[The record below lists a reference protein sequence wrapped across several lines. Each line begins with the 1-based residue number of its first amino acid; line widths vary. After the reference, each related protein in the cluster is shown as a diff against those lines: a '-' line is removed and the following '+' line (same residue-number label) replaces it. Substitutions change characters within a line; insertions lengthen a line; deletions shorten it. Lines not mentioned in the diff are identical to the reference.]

1 MLRVSCVAPAPPGQQ
16 WRFQCSVGVDC
27 SDAEPRCIWLAVL
40 RVVSPHT
47 SPRPTPIASP
57 RRRGSRRLIQR
68 HRVSWAK
75 GRRDGMVS
83 SNENRRRPLSSG
95 EVEGVSWHGP
105 RTIYV
110 QKNSQ
115 GFGFTLRH
123 FIVYPP
129 ESSIHSLKDEENG
142 NANGKGCPRSRLE
155 PMDTIFVKS
164 VKDNGPAQQAGL
176 CTGDRLVKVNG
187 QSILGKTYSQ
197 VIALIQNSE
206 NILELSIMPKDE
218 DVLQLAYS
226 QDAYLKDNEPYV
238 GEAQNLPVP
247 PPLCYPASKPGPPS
261 PQPGLSL
268 HSALDNW
275 QCRPGASPLDNRP
288 PAAPTPTSGWPGV
301 PEDASGHI
309 PPPARPRGRSSSAL
323 SALDFHFANHNAA
336 ISSATLT
343 PPRKSSLPAPVRSHA
358 DSLCHQALSDWYYI
372 QAEAAEN
379 TTPRHRS
386 ISQDC
391 FAELGLALGPGPSPG
406 SVPSAEQ
413 RRREALLSHQQAAAA
428 SHDSYWLGGLSGPGS
443 RSCSEGLLAA
453 YAEYEHNY
461 GRSVET
467 LAQASALV
475 SARHEPPPHG
485 PQTANYREQKMS
497 AGHQHQT
504 TASSPITASSTVP
517 PSGRRGGQVA
527 EPQTRRV
534 KEEELVGYRSYS
546 PSFSRKAGHPLQ
558 QAHSFREPSYSGPHL
573 TWSPADCEGAL
584 VPRPQSTPALS
595 ASDEKRASLG
605 EDRELLS
612 PVSLNQEVVLRQKPP
627 SGRRTPVQ
635 ATRQPHYPPQAEPPE
650 PIGLEPS
657 RGTPSPVSGGPTPT
671 RRANGSLAQH
681 AYNSLSSI
689 PFIDDPSSPG
699 SDLQACYVP
708 ACSVV
713 SSSTV
718 ATLSVSP
725 TLSSI
730 SPFVTLCSQNLRSI
744 KSRRSS
750 YLLAITT
757 ERSKSCDEGL
767 NTFREEGRVFSK
779 LPKRVKSFFTDGS
792 LESLRAQEEAR
803 SKRHSTSELGTITFS
818 DIRRE
823 GWLHCKQI
831 LTEKGKK
838 VGGGMRPWKR
848 VFSVLR
854 SHSLFLYK
862 DKREAVLH
870 GAGPGQDEHPPISI
884 RGCLIDIA
892 YSETKRKHTLRLT
905 TQDFCEYLLQAE
917 DRDDML
923 AWIRVIRE
931 NSKTGNEEI
940 GFSGQA
946 LINKKLN
953 DYRKHSLTGSKP
965 DSSPRAH
972 RMIPPFLLAKTDNA
986 SVNRARTDWVNT
998 QRADGRGVSTVQIR
1012 LKSKTVATEM
1022 KSENFRGGPSWCFRF
1037 MRRKGLSIR
1046 ARTTVCQ
1053 QLPPDYQEK
1062 ITNFGEFTQRK
1073 IEEYSIGPDQIINMD
1088 EVPLTFDLP
1097 LTRTVNKKGESS
1109 ITLRTTGHE
1118 RTNFTCVLGCTAS
1131 GLKLPPMV
1139 IFKWITMPKE
1149 KIPNGIS
1156 FKVNKKGW
1164 MMESVMKEWL
1174 NECYVKRPGGFSRQ
1188 KKALLVLDSMRAHI
1202 TDSVKAAIKSTSSI
1216 PAVIPGG
1223 TTKHLQPLDI
1233 SVNHDNKALWG
1244 INIMKKA
1251 KKTGSPKA
1259 FGVRLEDCQ
1268 PAVNHKFVPLI
1279 VEMCCGVVEETG
1291 LEYTGIYRVPGN
1303 NAMVSNLQ
1311 EHLDKGLDINT
1322 AEERWQDLNVI
1333 SSLLKSFFRKLPE
1346 PLFTDDKYNDFID
1359 ANRIEDAEDRLKTMK
1374 KLLHDLP
1381 DYYYHTL
1388 KFLVGHLKKVAD
1400 NADKN
1405 KMEPRNLALVFGPT
1419 LVRTSEDNMTDMV
1432 IHMPDRYKIVE
1443 TLILHHDWFFT
1454 DGELDKEEKDKRN
1467 MQPVPNIDHLLSNIG
1482 RPGMPG
1488 EASDSTTSNFLKSKF
1503 SSLSKKDLNA
1513 RDFLPK
1519 SIISAVTRKRK
1530 KSLSTHL
1537 QDDSA
1542 DEDSEHEP
1550 LRPNS
1555 FHCQHYQTT
1564 YPRPPAESS
1573 SSNVRPHNQA
1583 RGLPIVPFWI
1593 RPTRLP
1599 SLYPSSSFYGTQQ
1612 PDWNQSAPVHYR
1624 KTRGERTRA
1633 VSMNLDLELGRG
1645 EDRVRGWRAERVEL
1659 IRVIEGPPGQ

>member
-1 MLRVSCVAPAPPGQQ
+1 MLRVSGVAPAPSGHE

-40 RVVSPHT
+40 RGVSPHT

-57 RRRGSRRLIQR
+57 RRRGSRRVIQR
-68 HRVSWAK
+68 HRLSWAK

-95 EVEGVSWHGP
+95 EVEGLSWQGP
-105 RTIYV
+105 RTIFV
-110 QKNSQ
+110 LKNSQ

-129 ESSIHSLKDEENG
+129 ESSLHSLKDEENG
-142 NANGKGCPRSRLE
+142 NATGKVCQQSRLE

-164 VKDNGPAQQAGL
+164 VKENGPAQQAGL

-187 QSILGKTYSQ
+187 ESILGKTYSQ

-218 DVLQLAYS
+218 DVLQLVSAYS
-226 QDAYLKDNEPYV
+226 QDAYLKGNQPYS

-247 PPLCYPASKPGPPS
+247 PPLCYPPTKPS
-261 PQPGLSL
+261 AAAPQPDHNL
-268 HSALDNW
+268 HSPLDNW
-275 QCRPGASPLDNRP
+275 QCRPGPAASPLDNRP
-288 PAAPTPTSGWPGV
+288 PAASTPTSGWPGG
-301 PEDASGHI
+301 PDDSSGHFA
-309 PPPARPRGRSSSAL
+309 PQGRHRGRSSSAI
-323 SALDFHFANHNAA
+323 SVLDFHFANHNAA
-336 ISSATLT
+336 IASATLP
-343 PPRKSSLPAPVRSHA
+343 PPRKSSLPASGRTHA
-358 DSLCHQALSDWYYI
+358 DTLCHQALSDWYYS
-372 QAEAAEN
+372 QAEAAESMS
-379 TTPRHRS
+379 PRHRS

-391 FAELGLALGPGPSPG
+391 VAEHGLGLAPGPGPTYASTT
-406 SVPSAEQ
+406 SAEH
-413 RRREALLSHQQAAAA
+413 RRRETLLCHHQAAAA
-428 SHDSYWLGGLSGPGS
+428 SHDSYWLGGWGGVSGPGS
-443 RSCSEGLLAA
+443 RSCSESLLAA

-475 SARHEPPPHG
+475 SPHHEHSLQG
-485 PQTANYREQKMS
+485 AHMAKFREQKVP
-497 AGHQHQT
+497 AGHQHKT
-504 TASSPITASSTVP
+504 TVIYPITASSTVP
-517 PSGRRGGQVA
+517 PTGRRSGQQVA

-534 KEEELVGYRSYS
+534 KEEELVGYKSYS
-546 PSFSRKAGHPLQ
+546 PSFSRKAGHLLQ

-573 TWSPADCEGAL
+573 NWSPGSRSSPADDEEGL
-584 VPRPQSTPALS
+584 VPRPRSTPTLS
-595 ASDEKRASLG
+595 AAEEERARLG
-605 EDRELLS
+605 EDRELIC
-612 PVSLNQEVVLRQKPP
+612 PISLNQEVVLRQKPP

-635 ATRQPHYPPQAEPPE
+635 AARHPHYPTPGESPEPP
-650 PIGLEPS
+650 GLEPP
-657 RGTPSPVSGGPTPT
+657 RGTPSPVSGGPGPN
-671 RRANGSLAQH
+671 RRAN
-681 AYNSLSSI
+681 
-689 PFIDDPSSPG
+689 DDPTSP
-699 SDLQACYVP
+699 SIDLQACYVP
-708 ACSVV
+708 ARSVV
-713 SSSTV
+713 SSSQASTM
-718 ATLSVSP
+718 ATLTSTSVSP

-730 SPFVTLCSQNLRSI
+730 SPFVRLRSQDCSSI
-744 KSRRSS
+744 KGRRSS

-818 DIRRE
+818 DVRKE
-823 GWLHCKQI
+823 GWLHYKQI

-870 GAGPGQDEHPPISI
+870 GAGAGPSQDEHPPISI
-884 RGCLIDIA
+884 HGCLIDIA

-905 TQDFCEYLLQAE
+905 TQNFCEYLLQAE

-931 NSKTGNEEI
+931 NSKTDNEEI

-972 RMIPPFLLAKTDNA
+972 RMMPPFLLAKTDNT
-986 SVNRARTDWVNT
+986 SVNRASRTD
-998 QRADGRGVSTVQIR
+998 
-1012 LKSKTVATEM
+1012 
-1022 KSENFRGGPSWCFRF
+1022 
-1037 MRRKGLSIR
+1037 
-1046 ARTTVCQ
+1046 
-1053 QLPPDYQEK
+1053 
-1062 ITNFGEFTQRK
+1062 
-1073 IEEYSIGPDQIINMD
+1073 
-1088 EVPLTFDLP
+1088 
-1097 LTRTVNKKGESS
+1097 
-1109 ITLRTTGHE
+1109 
-1118 RTNFTCVLGCTAS
+1118 
-1131 GLKLPPMV
+1131 
-1139 IFKWITMPKE
+1139 
-1149 KIPNGIS
+1149 
-1156 FKVNKKGW
+1156 
-1164 MMESVMKEWL
+1164 
-1174 NECYVKRPGGFSRQ
+1174 
-1188 KKALLVLDSMRAHI
+1188 
-1202 TDSVKAAIKSTSSI
+1202 
-1216 PAVIPGG
+1216 
-1223 TTKHLQPLDI
+1223 
-1233 SVNHDNKALWG
+1233 DNKALWG

-1291 LEYTGIYRVPGN
+1291 LDYTGIYRVPGN

-1311 EHLDKGLDINT
+1311 EHLNKGMDINT

-1374 KLLHDLP
+1374 KLIHDLP
-1381 DYYYHTL
+1381 DHYYHTL

-1400 NADKN
+1400 HAEKN

-1432 IHMPDRYKIVE
+1432 THMPDRYKIVE
-1443 TLILHHDWFFT
+1443 TLLLHHDWFFT
-1454 DGELDKEEKDKRN
+1454 NGELDKEEKAPEDKRD
-1467 MQPVPNIDHLLSNIG
+1467 MQPVPNIDHLLCNIG

-1488 EASDSTTSNFLKSKF
+1488 EASDSTTSDSLKTKL

-1513 RDFLPK
+1513 RDFLTK

-1530 KSLSTHL
+1530 KCLSTDL
-1537 QDDSA
+1537 QGGSA

-1550 LRPNS
+1550 VKTSNYGGGGEGEEEEDRREEEAAKGEHNIPKKEKRDEKETGVKARKTTEGKDVLSGEEEAEKDKGNVTDNGAKKFEKDNRRRTTLPRNAPQLCPNS
-1555 FHCQHYQTT
+1555 FLCSDHQIHAT
-1564 YPRPPAESS
+1564 YPRPPTV
-1573 SSNVRPHNQA
+1573 SNPPSHLRPHNQA
-1583 RGLPIVPFWI
+1583 RGHPTVPFWI
-1593 RPTRLP
+1593 CPTRLP
-1599 SLYPSSSFYGTQQ
+1599 NLYHQ
-1612 PDWNQSAPVHYR
+1612 PDWNQSVPVRYR
-1624 KTRGERTRA
+1624 KTRGGRTRA
-1633 VSMNLDLELGRG
+1633 VSMNLDLELCRS
-1645 EDRVRGWRAERVEL
+1645 EDRIRGCRAERVEV
-1659 IRVIEGPPGQ
+1659 ITVIEGAPGQHGCVGVPQGSIVGPGSIEQKDPLPHLVQESPPLSSSSSGWIDKSSLGSQAVVLRRSALGPRDKTRAWRRHTVVV

>member
-1 MLRVSCVAPAPPGQQ
+1 MLTASGVAPAPSGRE

-40 RVVSPHT
+40 RGVSPHS
-47 SPRPTPIASP
+47 SPRPTTIASP
-57 RRRGSRRLIQR
+57 RRRGSRRSIQR
-68 HRVSWAK
+68 HRLSWAK

-95 EVEGVSWHGP
+95 EVEGVLWQGP
-105 RTIYV
+105 RTIFV
-110 QKNSQ
+110 PKNSQ

-129 ESSIHSLKDEENG
+129 ESSLHSIKDEENG
-142 NANGKGCPRSRLE
+142 NTSGRAGCQRSRLE

-164 VKDNGPAQQAGL
+164 VKDDGPAQQAGL

-187 QSILGKTYSQ
+187 ESILGKTYSQ
-197 VIALIQNSE
+197 VIMLIQNSE

-218 DVLQLAYS
+218 DVLQLVSAYS
-226 QDAYLKDNEPYV
+226 HDAYLKGNEPYSGV
-238 GEAQNLPVP
+238 AQNLPAP
-247 PPLCYPASKPGPPS
+247 PPLCYPSTRPGSSAPPHR
-261 PQPGLSL
+261 PP
-268 HSALDNW
+268 DNW
-275 QCRPGASPLDNRP
+275 HCRPGPVASSLDNRP
-288 PAAPTPTSGWPGV
+288 PAATAPTPGWPGCPV
-301 PEDASGHI
+301 DSAAPLAPSG
-309 PPPARPRGRSSSAL
+309 RNRGRSSSTIN
-323 SALDFHFANHNAA
+323 ALDFHFANHNAA
-336 ISSATLT
+336 IASATLP
-343 PPRKSSLPAPVRSHA
+343 PPRKSSMQASPRTHA
-358 DSLCHQALSDWYYI
+358 DALCHQALSDWYYS
-372 QAEAAEN
+372 QADAAESMS
-379 TTPRHRS
+379 PRHRS

-391 FAELGLALGPGPSPG
+391 LAELGLGLALGPGPAST
-406 SVPSAEQ
+406 SSAEK
-413 RRREALLSHQQAAAA
+413 RRRETLQFHHQAAAA
-428 SHDSYWLGGLSGPGS
+428 SHDSYWLGGWGGVSGPGS
-443 RSCSEGLLAA
+443 RSCSESLLAA

-475 SARHEPPPHG
+475 SPLYDPSSHG
-485 PQTANYREQKMS
+485 SQTLHFKEQNVPEV
-497 AGHQHQT
+497 HQHKT
-504 TASSPITASSTVP
+504 TVISPITASSTVP
-517 PSGRRGGQVA
+517 PSSRRSGQQVA

-534 KEEELVGYRSYS
+534 KEEELVGYKSYS
-546 PSFSRKAGHPLQ
+546 PSFTRKAGHLLQ
-558 QAHSFREPSYSGPHL
+558 QAHSFREPGCSGPHL
-573 TWSPADCEGAL
+573 NWSPDSRSGSVDGEVAV
-584 VPRPQSTPALS
+584 VPRPQSTPAPS
-595 ASDEKRASLG
+595 ASMEERGRLG

-612 PVSLNQEVVLRQKPP
+612 PISLSQEVVLRQKPP

-635 ATRQPHYPPQAEPPE
+635 PARLPHYTTNVESPESPGVEP
-650 PIGLEPS
+650 GD
-657 RGTPSPVSGGPTPT
+657 GTPSPVSGGPGTN

-681 AYNSLSSI
+681 AYNSLASI
-689 PFIDDPSSPG
+689 PFIG
-699 SDLQACYVP
+699 
-708 ACSVV
+708 
-713 SSSTV
+713 
-718 ATLSVSP
+718 
-725 TLSSI
+725 
-730 SPFVTLCSQNLRSI
+730 SI

-792 LESLRAQEEAR
+792 LESLRVQEEAR

-818 DIRRE
+818 DVRKE
-823 GWLHCKQI
+823 GWLHYKQI

-870 GAGPGQDEHPPISI
+870 GAGAGSSLDEHPPISI

-931 NSKTGNEEI
+931 NSKTDNEEI
-940 GFSGQA
+940 GFSRQA

-965 DSSPRAH
+965 DSSPKAH
-972 RMIPPFLLAKTDNA
+972 RMMPPFLLAKTDNT
-986 SVNRARTDWVNT
+986 SVNRASRT
-998 QRADGRGVSTVQIR
+998 
-1012 LKSKTVATEM
+1012 E
-1022 KSENFRGGPSWCFRF
+1022 
-1037 MRRKGLSIR
+1037 
-1046 ARTTVCQ
+1046 
-1053 QLPPDYQEK
+1053 
-1062 ITNFGEFTQRK
+1062 
-1073 IEEYSIGPDQIINMD
+1073 
-1088 EVPLTFDLP
+1088 
-1097 LTRTVNKKGESS
+1097 
-1109 ITLRTTGHE
+1109 
-1118 RTNFTCVLGCTAS
+1118 
-1131 GLKLPPMV
+1131 
-1139 IFKWITMPKE
+1139 
-1149 KIPNGIS
+1149 
-1156 FKVNKKGW
+1156 
-1164 MMESVMKEWL
+1164 
-1174 NECYVKRPGGFSRQ
+1174 
-1188 KKALLVLDSMRAHI
+1188 
-1202 TDSVKAAIKSTSSI
+1202 
-1216 PAVIPGG
+1216 
-1223 TTKHLQPLDI
+1223 
-1233 SVNHDNKALWG
+1233 DNKASWG
-1244 INIMKKA
+1244 INLMKKA
-1251 KKTGSPKA
+1251 KKTSSPKA

-1291 LEYTGIYRVPGN
+1291 LDYTGIYRVPGN

-1311 EHLDKGLDINT
+1311 EHLNKGMDINT

-1381 DYYYHTL
+1381 DHYHHTL

-1400 NADKN
+1400 HCELN

-1432 IHMPDRYKIVE
+1432 THMPDRYKIVE

-1454 DGELDKEEKDKRN
+1454 TGELDEEEKAPEDKRD

-1488 EASDSTTSNFLKSKF
+1488 EASDSTTSDSLKSKL
-1503 SSLSKKDLNA
+1503 SSLSKKDLSA

-1530 KSLSTHL
+1530 KCLSTHV
-1537 QDDSA
+1537 QDGSA

-1550 LRPNS
+1550 VKTSNYGGEEGAVEEEEEDGGEEEAVEGQHAILKKDKRDKREIGAMAGETAEGKDVLSGDEEGNRTSNGAKKESCRTTASPLNATQLCPNLFPRSHHQINATYPTTPTTSDPPSHLRP
-1555 FHCQHYQTT
+1555 
-1564 YPRPPAESS
+1564 RAPAREHSTM
-1573 SSNVRPHNQA
+1573 P
-1583 RGLPIVPFWI
+1583 LWI
-1593 RPTRLP
+1593 CPTRLP
-1599 SLYPSSSFYGTQQ
+1599 SIYPSCYGTQQ
-1612 PDWNQSAPVHYR
+1612 PDWNQSAPVRYR
-1624 KTRGERTRA
+1624 KTRGGRTRA
-1633 VSMNLDLELGRG
+1633 ISMNMDLELGRS
-1645 EDRVRGWRAERVEL
+1645 EERVRGWRAERVEV
-1659 IRVIEGPPGQ
+1659 IRVIEGASDQHRRVGVPQGSILGPGSIQRIDPLPRRPLLSSSSAWIDQGSPGSYPVVLRRSALDPRDKSRAWRRHTVVV